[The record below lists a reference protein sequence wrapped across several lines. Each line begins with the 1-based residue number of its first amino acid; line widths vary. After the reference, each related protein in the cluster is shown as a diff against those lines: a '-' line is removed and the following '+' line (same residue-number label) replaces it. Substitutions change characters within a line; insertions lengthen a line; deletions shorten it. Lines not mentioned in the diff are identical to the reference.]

1 MVAFFRNRPLFK
13 QLIVPM
19 AVVGVIGAS
28 AIMVSAFALQHSVK
42 ALGEM
47 YTASG
52 ERLEVLQEL
61 DKDIATVRA
70 LSLKHLASEN
80 AQEMVRISTDLER
93 IKQQITRNLPSVTR
107 PEPHAHAESE
117 LHILKHDTEILSKV
131 LVTYLAEIDE
141 ATSLSAEFEKEAT
154 IEVLTRTENQ
164 HLTSIQR
171 AMQSLMQHTIEEIA
185 ASREGLVAATQ
196 RNLQINLAIGF
207 LVGVMLLGMAFLVS
221 RRASMRI
228 TDLLQWSRRIAGGDL
243 SNRLISDAA
252 DEIGQLTQAM
262 GDMVQHLAR
271 GRSELDQARKDAETV
286 AEELR
291 QYANAFRSS
300 GEAMLISDRFNR
312 IVDVNATF
320 TRQTGYSLDEVLGKN
335 PQLLSSGKTPQSVYE
350 DMWRSLQEKGYW
362 SGELWDRKKTGEV
375 YPNWASVSA
384 IRDAQNAVMFYIA
397 SFTDISERKA
407 NEARIDFLAHHDV
420 LTGLINRYNL
430 ENRLAQALLSAH
442 RDHLNVVVMFIDMDR
457 FKTINDTLGHH
468 VGDQLLIEVGR
479 RLRESVRESDIV
491 SRLGGDEFI
500 VVLTHITNVMDAAPL
515 SDKILRS
522 LRQPYVFDGKEMHSS
537 PSIGIAVYPDDGEDG
552 PTLMKNADIA
562 MYHAKDHG
570 RNNVQYFTPA
580 MNAAASERLGLEN
593 DLHQALRYDQLH
605 IYYQPQ
611 VTPRDGRCVGIEAL
625 ARWNHPVLGEISP
638 LKFIPIAEE
647 SGLIEALGSWVLD
660 EACRQLSAWRADGIK
675 HLRMA
680 VNLSAQQLR
689 SPGLV
694 QSVDAVLKRHGLKG
708 SDLELEITE
717 SVAMEN
723 PERAIGQLQALRD
736 LGIQLAIDDFGTGYS
751 SLAYLKRLPIQVLKL
766 DRTFVRDI
774 ETDPSDAE
782 ISAATL
788 ALAHN
793 LGLKVIA
800 EGVETE
806 AQRAYLIQH
815 QCDFMQG
822 YLFSKPL
829 PAEAA
834 LNYLRQCAER
844 HAASAEHP
852 AVEDLPGFVQS

>member
-1 MVAFFRNRPLFK
+1 MVAYFRNRSLFK
-13 QLIVPM
+13 QLIAPM
-19 AVVGVIGAS
+19 VVVGVIGAG
-28 AIMVSAFALQHSVK
+28 AIIASAFALQHSVK

-47 YTASG
+47 YSASS
-52 ERLEVLQEL
+52 ERLTTLQDI
-61 DKDIATVRA
+61 DKDIANVRA

-80 AQEMVRISTDLER
+80 AQNMSQIRTDLADLT
-93 IKQQITRNLPSVTR
+93 QQIKSNLPAISRQDV
-107 PEPHAHAESE
+107 SE
-117 LHILKHDTEILSKV
+117 RQATHEEAAILRKILAS
-131 LVTYLAEIDE
+131 YLEAIDE
-141 ATSLSAEFEKEAT
+141 AVLLSAEFEKESA
-154 IEVLTRTENQ
+154 IESLTRTENQ
-164 HLTSIQR
+164 HLTNIQM
-171 AMQSLMQHTIEEIA
+171 AMQVLMRYTIDDIA
-185 ASREGLVAATQ
+185 ASREHLIAATN
-196 RNLQINLAIGF
+196 RNLQMNLAIGF
-207 LVGVMLLGMAFLVS
+207 LGGSMLLGMAFFVT
-221 RRASMRI
+221 RRASERI
-228 TDLLQWSRRIAGGDL
+228 TDLLKWSRRIADGDL
-243 SNRLISDAA
+243 SNHLVSDAR
-252 DEIGQLTQAM
+252 DEVGQLTNAM
-262 GDMVQHLAR
+262 RDMVQNLAR
-271 GRSELDQARKDAETV
+271 GRNELEQARKDAETV

-320 TRQTGYSLDEVLGKN
+320 TAQTGYSLDEVLGKD
-335 PQLLSSGKTPQSVYE
+335 PQILSSGKTPTAVYE
-350 DMWRSLQEKGYW
+350 DMWRCLQENGYW
-362 SGELWDRKKTGEV
+362 SGELWDKKKTGEV
-375 YPNWASVSA
+375 YPKWTSISV
-384 IRDAQNAVMFYIA
+384 IRDADQTVMFYIA
-397 SFTDISERKA
+397 SFSDISERKA

-430 ENRLAQALLSAH
+430 ENRLDQALLSAH
-442 RDHLNVVVMFIDMDR
+442 RDRLSVAVMFIDMDR

-479 RLRESVRESDIV
+479 RLRDSVRESDIV

-500 VVLTHITNVMDAAPL
+500 VVLTHIKDAMDTAPL
-515 SDKILRS
+515 ADKILRS

-537 PSIGIAVYPDDGEDG
+537 PSIGIAVYPSDGEDG
-552 PTLMKNADIA
+552 PTLMKNADTA

-570 RNNVQYFTPA
+570 RNNVQYFTSA

-593 DLHQALRYDQLH
+593 DLHQALRHDQLH

-675 HLRMA
+675 SLRMA

-806 AQRAYLIQH
+806 AQRAYLILH

-822 YLFSKPL
+822 YLFSEPL
-829 PAEAA
+829 PAEEA
-834 LNYLRQCAER
+834 LNYLREC
-844 HAASAEHP
+844 
-852 AVEDLPGFVQS
+852 